1 MRHPPDKWPGG
12 MAQALSAPDFLMKIF
27 EKCRAAP
34 IFTGNMDD
42 SAYTISLA
50 QFRRLFPVSS
60 CLGMGDDVC
69 LVNVRYD
76 ENLSV
81 LRHPC
86 RFDGF
91 LAFFCVS
98 GRMKVMINLTEFT
111 VEENSMF
118 VNIPGNVVSV
128 SWVDETRKEDLQV
141 IVIAMTGDYMSSLD
155 VDIAKLSGKGIALM
169 DRPFFFIKD
178 DEKRIAERYVTLAA
192 DILGSNL
199 MYKRES
205 ISALLSSIFFL
216 AGGIVE
222 QRIIDAGLKPVPE
235 TDRSREVF
243 RQFLGLVAEYHTRE
257 RSVSFYAGKL
267 CLTPKYLA
275 RLVKT
280 ATGKSASD
288 WIGDYVTLEA
298 KNMLRYSSLPVKEIV
313 SRLNFPDASTFH
325 KFFKA
330 RTGLTPVE
338 YRKDGR
344 RNT

>member
-1 MRHPPDKWPGG
+1 

-128 SWVDETRKEDLQV
+128 SWVDETRHTVPDGSNSSPEFSRTVCGVRLTYFIRLSFCYAPVRGWLKTK
-141 IVIAMTGDYMSSLD
+141 TGDHK
-155 VDIAKLSGKGIALM
+155 APG
-169 DRPFFFIKD
+169 
-178 DEKRIAERYVTLAA
+178 T
-192 DILGSNL
+192 
-199 MYKRES
+199 
-205 ISALLSSIFFL
+205 
-216 AGGIVE
+216 IV
-222 QRIIDAGLKPVPE
+222 A
-235 TDRSREVF
+235 
-243 RQFLGLVAEYHTRE
+243 
-257 RSVSFYAGKL
+257 
-267 CLTPKYLA
+267 
-275 RLVKT
+275 
-280 ATGKSASD
+280 
-288 WIGDYVTLEA
+288 DYVRHCRRFICAQT
-298 KNMLRYSSLPVKEIV
+298 V
-313 SRLNFPDASTFH
+313 SRRSIWAL
-325 KFFKA
+325 
-330 RTGLTPVE
+330 
-338 YRKDGR
+338 
-344 RNT
+344 

>member
-1 MRHPPDKWPGG
+1 
-12 MAQALSAPDFLMKIF
+12 
-27 EKCRAAP
+27 
-34 IFTGNMDD
+34 
-42 SAYTISLA
+42 
-50 QFRRLFPVSS
+50 
-60 CLGMGDDVC
+60 
-69 LVNVRYD
+69 
-76 ENLSV
+76 
-81 LRHPC
+81 
-86 RFDGF
+86 
-91 LAFFCVS
+91 
-98 GRMKVMINLTEFT
+98 MKVMINLTEFT

-257 RSVSFYAGKL
+257 RSVSFYAG
-267 CLTPKYLA
+267 
-275 RLVKT
+275 R
-280 ATGKSASD
+280 KSASD